1 MSNDENCPIFP
12 LRTMLFPDSRLPLR
26 IFEPRYIDMVSK
38 CMKDSLEFGV
48 ILSRESN
55 DPKMFETYNIG
66 TMAKIIDW
74 EQGNDGLLG
83 ITTIGT
89 NKFKLLGMNKQDDGL
104 NIGDIEIIEREGDFK
119 PTENFSNLVSLLK
132 AILDDINLYNDDE
145 KKFESASWVS
155 FRFAEILPLKL
166 EDKQKCLEIDD
177 PIIRLNYLEPLI
189 RMIRENSQ
197 Q

>member
-1 MSNDENCPIFP
+1 MSKDENCPIFP
-12 LRTMLFPDSRLPLR
+12 LRTMLFPDSKLPLR

-89 NKFKLLGMNKQDDGL
+89 NKFKLLGMNKQEDGL
-104 NIGDIEIIEREGDFK
+104 NIGDVEIIEREGDFK

>member
-89 NKFKLLGMNKQDDGL
+89 NKFKLLGMNKQEDGL
-104 NIGDIEIIEREGDFK
+104 NIGDVEIIEREGDFK

-189 RMIRENSQ
+189 RMIRENSKQ
-197 Q
+197 

>member
-1 MSNDENCPIFP
+1 MSNEENCPIFP
-12 LRTMLFPDSRLPLR
+12 LRTILFPDSKLPLR

-38 CMKDSLEFGV
+38 CMKDSSEFGV
-48 ILSRESN
+48 VLSRESN

-89 NKFKLLGMNKQDDGL
+89 NKFKLLGMNKQEDGL
-104 NIGDIEIIEREGDFK
+104 NIGDVEIIEREGDFK

-145 KKFESASWVS
+145 KKFESASWGS

>member
-1 MSNDENCPIFP
+1 MSNDEKCPIFP

-55 DPKMFETYNIG
+55 DPKMFDTYNIG

-89 NKFKLLGMNKQDDGL
+89 NKFKLLGMNKQEDGL
-104 NIGDIEIIEREGDFK
+104 NIGDVEIIEREGDFK

>member
-1 MSNDENCPIFP
+1 MSNEDNCPIFP
-12 LRTMLFPDSRLPLR
+12 LRTILFPDSKLPLR

-48 ILSRESN
+48 VLSRESN

-89 NKFKLLGMNKQDDGL
+89 NKFKLLGMNKQEDGL
-104 NIGDIEIIEREGDFK
+104 NIGDVEIIEREGDFK

>member
-1 MSNDENCPIFP
+1 MSNAENCPIFP

-89 NKFKLLGMNKQDDGL
+89 NKFKLLGMNKQEDGL
-104 NIGDIEIIEREGDFK
+104 NIGDVEIIEREGDFK

>member
-89 NKFKLLGMNKQDDGL
+89 NKFKLLGMNKQEDGL
-104 NIGDIEIIEREGDFK
+104 NIGDVEIIQREGHFK

>member
-1 MSNDENCPIFP
+1 MSNNDICPIFP
-12 LRTMLFPDSRLPLR
+12 LRTILFPDSKLPLR

-48 ILSRESN
+48 VLSRESN

-89 NKFKLLGMNKQDDGL
+89 NKFKLLGMNKQEDGL
-104 NIGDIEIIEREGDFK
+104 NIGDVEIIQREGHFK

>member
-1 MSNDENCPIFP
+1 MSKEEHCPIFP
-12 LRTMLFPDSRLPLR
+12 LRTILFPDSRLPLR

-38 CMKDSLEFGV
+38 CMKETTEFGV
-48 ILSRESN
+48 VLSRESN
-55 DPKMFETYNIG
+55 EPKMFETYNIG

-74 EQGNDGLLG
+74 EQSNDGLLG

-89 NKFKLLGMNKQDDGL
+89 NKFKLLGMNKQEDGL
-104 NIGDIEIIEREGDFK
+104 NIGNVEIIEREGDFK

-132 AILDDINLYNDDE
+132 AILDDINLYNEDE

>member
-1 MSNDENCPIFP
+1 MSNEDNCPIFP
-12 LRTMLFPDSRLPLR
+12 LRTILFPDSKLPLR

-38 CMKDSLEFGV
+38 CMKETSEFGV
-48 ILSRESN
+48 VLSRESN
-55 DPKMFETYNIG
+55 EPKMFETYNMG

-74 EQGNDGLLG
+74 EQSNDGLLG

-89 NKFKLLGMNKQDDGL
+89 NKFKLLGMNKQEDGL
-104 NIGDIEIIEREGDFK
+104 NIGDVEIIQREGHFK

>member
-12 LRTMLFPDSRLPLR
+12 LRTMLFPDSKLPLR

-89 NKFKLLGMNKQDDGL
+89 NKFKLLGMNKQEDGL
-104 NIGDIEIIEREGDFK
+104 NIGDVEIIQREGHFK

>member
-12 LRTMLFPDSRLPLR
+12 LRTMLFPDSKLPLR

-89 NKFKLLGMNKQDDGL
+89 KKFKLLGMNKQEDGL
-104 NIGDIEIIEREGDFK
+104 NIGDVEIIEREGDFK

>member
-89 NKFKLLGMNKQDDGL
+89 NKFKLLGMNKQEDGL
-104 NIGDIEIIEREGDFK
+104 NIGDVEIIEREGDFK

-189 RMIRENSQ
+189 RMIRENAQ

>member
-1 MSNDENCPIFP
+1 MSNDNNCPIFP
-12 LRTMLFPDSRLPLR
+12 LRTILFPDSRLPLR

-89 NKFKLLGMNKQDDGL
+89 NKFKLLGMNKQEDGL
-104 NIGDIEIIEREGDFK
+104 NIGDVEIIQREGHFK

>member
-1 MSNDENCPIFP
+1 MSKEEHCPIFP
-12 LRTMLFPDSRLPLR
+12 LRTILFPDSRLPLR
-26 IFEPRYIDMVSK
+26 IFEPRYIDMVSQ
-38 CMKDSLEFGV
+38 CMKETSEFGV
-48 ILSRESN
+48 VLSRESN
-55 DPKMFETYNIG
+55 EPKMFETYNMG

-74 EQGNDGLLG
+74 EQSNDGLLG

-89 NKFKLLGMNKQDDGL
+89 NKFKLLGMNKQEDGL
-104 NIGDIEIIEREGDFK
+104 NIGNVEIIQREDDFK

-132 AILDDINLYNDDE
+132 AILDDINLYNEDE

-189 RMIRENSQ
+189 KMIRENSQ

>member
-1 MSNDENCPIFP
+1 MSNDENYPIFP
-12 LRTMLFPDSRLPLR
+12 LRTMLFPDSKLPLR

-38 CMKDSLEFGV
+38 CMKDSSEFGV
-48 ILSRESN
+48 VLSRESD

-83 ITTIGT
+83 ITAIGT
-89 NKFKLLGMNKQDDGL
+89 NKFKLLGMNKQEDGL
-104 NIGDIEIIEREGDFK
+104 NIGDVEIIEREGDFK

>member
-1 MSNDENCPIFP
+1 MSNDQNCPIFP

-89 NKFKLLGMNKQDDGL
+89 NKFKLLGMNKQEDGL
-104 NIGDIEIIEREGDFK
+104 NIGDVEIIEREGDFK

>member
-1 MSNDENCPIFP
+1 MSNNENCPIFP
-12 LRTMLFPDSRLPLR
+12 LRTMLFPDSKLPLR

-89 NKFKLLGMNKQDDGL
+89 NKFKLLGMNKQEDGL
-104 NIGDIEIIEREGDFK
+104 NIGDVEIIEREGDFK